1 MSAEAGIWKP
11 PLGRLTL
18 GLSLTVVAT
27 AFEALAVATILP
39 TTTAELGGL
48 EWYGWTFSAF
58 MLANLVGIT
67 VGGNETDRRG
77 PAAPF
82 VTGALLFAGGLVVSG
97 CAPSMPVIVLG
108 RTSQGFGGGL
118 LSAVAYASI
127 ARAYAV
133 DLQPRMLATLS
144 SAWVVPG
151 LVGPG
156 LAGLVA
162 QHAGWR
168 WVFLGLAPL
177 PALAALLVVPALRA
191 LSGDA
196 AAADGGGSARDA
208 DSAAT
213 TDAATV
219 GAGDAAVRTRM
230 AVQLALGAALAL
242 AGLGGHVSWNG
253 SGMIVAAVLAGGVA
267 VLAGV
272 AIAGAALQGLLP
284 PGTLLARPGLPAAVA
299 TMALLNFGF
308 FGTEAFVPLAIVDV
322 RGSGIMVNGLALTA
336 AALTWTSGAWMQVRL
351 ATRVP
356 PRRVIV
362 TGLAILGAGVV
373 GVAALVATRVP
384 TWTAVAAWAVAGLG
398 MGLAFTTCSAAIL
411 ESAPPGQE
419 GAASSSLQLAQ
430 VLGAAVATG
439 IGGAIVAAPF
449 AGVPPARGIG
459 VVDGLMFAVLLV
471 AIATARSVP
480 HRRA

>member
-1 MSAEAGIWKP
+1 MSPEVGIWKP

-77 PAAPF
+77 PALPF
-82 VTGALLFAGGLVVSG
+82 VAGTLLFAGGLVVSG
-97 CAPSMPVIVLG
+97 LAPSMPVIVFG

-156 LAGLVA
+156 LASVIA
-162 QHAGWR
+162 EHAGWR

-177 PALAALLVVPALRA
+177 PAFAALLVVPALRA
-191 LSGDA
+191 LPRDA
-196 AAADGGGSARDA
+196 AASDA
-208 DSAAT
+208 AGPAAT
-213 TDAATV
+213 DATNAAATDAA
-219 GAGDAAVRTRM
+219 GSAAAARTRM

-253 SGMIVAAVLAGGVA
+253 NGMVLGAVVAGSVA
-267 VLAGV
+267 VLAGI
-272 AIAGAALQGLLP
+272 ATAGAALQRLLP

-299 TMALLNFGF
+299 TMALLNFAF

-322 RGSGIMVNGLALTA
+322 RGAGIMVNGLALTA

-351 ATRVP
+351 ATQGS

-362 TGLAILGAGVV
+362 AGLLILAVGIV
-373 GVAALVATRVP
+373 GVAALVATP
-384 TWTAVAAWAVAGLG
+384 APPWTAVAAWAVAGLG

-411 ESAPPGQE
+411 ESAPAGQE
-419 GAASSSLQLAQ
+419 GAASASLQLAQ
-430 VLGAAVATG
+430 VLGAAIATG
-439 IGGAIVAAPF
+439 LGGAIVAAPF